1 MKTIKTLILRTAGT
15 NCDLETEHALRLAG
29 SQTELMHIKELK
41 RKKNSLKSFHI
52 LAIPGGFTYGDD
64 VASGKILANEIR
76 SALKKEIC
84 SFVSEGK
91 LVIGICNG
99 FQVLVKMGLLP
110 GLSRSE
116 KFQVDATLS
125 LNDSG
130 KFIAKWVYLKNES
143 FGSNKN
149 GLSVWTRDLPEVIAL
164 PIAHAEGKF
173 IMKDTVSLKTLK
185 NKGQVAFRYS
195 DISGNIGAS
204 EVNPNGSEDN
214 IAGICDATGRILG
227 LMPHPER
234 HVSSLQHPNWRRK
247 EFAGEATGSGL
258 QIFKSGVD
266 FARRNL

>member
-1 MKTIKTLILRTAGT
+1 MKNVNALILRTAGT
-15 NCDLETEHALRLAG
+15 NCDVETAHAFRLAG
-29 SQTELMHIKELK
+29 ARTELLHINELK
-41 RKKNSLKSFHI
+41 RKKTLFKGFDI

-76 SALKKEIC
+76 SALKKEIR
-84 SFVSEGK
+84 SFVSRGK

-110 GLSRSE
+110 GLSGPE
-116 KFQVDATLS
+116 KFKVDATLS

-130 KFIAKWVYLKNES
+130 KFIAKWVHLKNES
-143 FGSNKN
+143 SECKGK

-173 IMKDTVSLKTLK
+173 IMKDKNSLKILK
-185 NKGQVAFRYS
+185 SRGQVVFRYS
-195 DISGNIGAS
+195 DSSGNISGDAS
-204 EVNPNGSEDN
+204 NPNGSEDN
-214 IAGICDATGRILG
+214 IAGVCDATGRILG

-247 EFAGEATGSGL
+247 EFAREATGSGL
-258 QIFKSGVD
+258 NIFKSGVD
-266 FARRNL
+266 FARKNL